1 MIFIVNYPGAMDHN
15 VPTVIN
21 CGIFFFVFGLTQI

>member
-1 MIFIVNYPGAMDHN
+1 MIFILNYPGAMDHN

-21 CGIFFFVFGLTQI
+21 CGIFFVFGLTQI